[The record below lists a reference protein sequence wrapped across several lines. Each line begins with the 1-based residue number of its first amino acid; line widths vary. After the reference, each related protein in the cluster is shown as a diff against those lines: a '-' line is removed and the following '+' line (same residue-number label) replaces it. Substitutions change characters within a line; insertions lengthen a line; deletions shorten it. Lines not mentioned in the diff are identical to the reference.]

1 MQKDTTAPIFK
12 PYWLGERSPAEP
24 VILEPENTW
33 KTTPAS
39 GIARSKSDWSLA
51 IPLSPVIGLGVGVYS
66 VLANEIQERLSG
78 AVFEADQKRWSRRVC
93 PHFSQVP
100 PEILSRLDVEL
111 SAFI

>member
-1 MQKDTTAPIFK
+1 MLYGAVATQPTFMDTFQMQKDTTAPIFK

-66 VLANEIQERLSG
+66 VLANEIRESFG
-78 AVFEADQKRWSRRVC
+78 RR
-93 PHFSQVP
+93 FRS
-100 PEILSRLDVEL
+100 
-111 SAFI
+111 